1 MKHLSSLLISAAC
14 VMAALHAAPS
24 LAQSASAVAS
34 SGSSAGVSASAATA
48 TQLVAGEIRK
58 IDPDTGKITIKHGE
72 IKNLDMPAM
81 TMVFQTKDKVML
93 AKLKAN
99 DKIKFKASNENGKM
113 TASEIEPDK

>member
-1 MKHLSSLLISAAC
+1 MKHLSPLLISAAC
-14 VMAALHAAPS
+14 VMAALHAAPGM
-24 LAQSASAVAS
+24 AQSASA
-34 SGSSAGVSASAATA
+34 SASAAGD
-48 TQLVAGEIRK
+48 QLVFGEIRK
-58 IDPDTGKITIKHGE
+58 FDPDTGKITIKHGE

-81 TMVFQTKDKVML
+81 TMVFHSKDKAML